1 MLEPTTGSRLLAKEF
16 GIVYDE
22 GAEGIEARA
31 CQCPCLRVSSDRNP
45 SMNPDGVT
53 SGSTTSATSEDNVDE
68 EDSRHLAVIG
78 SLLGL
83 ARPKWAQRPQLG
95 SAHGSKRS
103 KPSPAH
109 HWSYR

>member
-31 CQCPCLRVSSDRNP
+31 CPCLRVSSDRNP
-45 SMNPDGVT
+45 SMNPDGVA

-68 EDSRHLAVIG
+68 DRYCTSDKCCS
-78 SLLGL
+78 SLP
-83 ARPKWAQRPQLG
+83 ARVLICAR
-95 SAHGSKRS
+95 RI
-103 KPSPAH
+103 
-109 HWSYR
+109 